1 MNNFELRTLTQGLFE
16 PRTQDVARDGM
27 VGPQPSP
34 LRAGSRSTLALWC
47 LRKALRLGP
56 FRGEGAAAPQL
67 EGGAPRARGR
77 VWRLG
82 RVGTPALA
90 QSGRRRALG
99 RRGPGQ
105 GPSTAGPPPASPR
118 TRALAQVWAADL
130 TRETGR
136 RSSSQGDVAT
146 SAPRTF
152 PCSTEKFQCLHW
164 AFDQGGVLRDSAL
177 HPPPPLKSVILR
189 KLH

>member
-1 MNNFELRTLTQGLFE
+1 MNNFELRTLTRGLFE

-56 FRGEGAAAPQL
+56 FRGEGAAVPQL

-105 GPSTAGPPPASPR
+105 GLSQLAPHLPRPAHRCWRRCGQQTSRGRPAGGPAPEGTWRPVPRGPSLVPRRSFSVSAGRS
-118 TRALAQVWAADL
+118 TRAGFSG
-130 TRETGR
+130 T
-136 RSSSQGDVAT
+136 
-146 SAPRTF
+146 
-152 PCSTEKFQCLHW
+152 
-164 AFDQGGVLRDSAL
+164 VLCTPS
-177 HPPPPLKSVILR
+177 PP
-189 KLH
+189 